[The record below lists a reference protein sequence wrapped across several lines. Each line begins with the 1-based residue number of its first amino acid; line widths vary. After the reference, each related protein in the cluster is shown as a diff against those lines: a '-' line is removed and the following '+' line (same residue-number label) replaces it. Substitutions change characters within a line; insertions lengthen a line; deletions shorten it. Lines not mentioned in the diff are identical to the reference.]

1 MRKKICYHKVN
12 VKKHSQNSHNS
23 PRQVSFPNENRN
35 SSAEFIILFFFLVL
49 ILFCTICIFPNF
61 WTLLFQSCRLLEM
74 FVTHRDVP
82 FWGERHQR
90 LPISIVSEIPPL
102 PLSFVEPPPPPPL
115 LTHTFSF
122 LLWGIVKDPRG
133 SKVHRLLS
141 YRPLFI
147 LQFHIVVFLL
157 CLFFQIAAGYG
168 DRTVASVFTFYF
180 HRAFT
185 ELRLSWGARR
195 WSPRWVFRRKN
206 GNGNFGG

>member
-1 MRKKICYHKVN
+1 MPFMRKKICYHKVN

-102 PLSFVEPPPPPPL
+102 PLSFVEPPPPPPIDTHFFLPTVRNCKGPTWVKGAPAPL
-115 LTHTFSF
+115 LQAAFHSSVSHCCVPVVLVFPNSCWI
-122 LLWGIVKDPRG
+122 WGQN
-133 SKVHRLLS
+133 SCFCFHLLLS
-141 YRPLFI
+141 
-147 LQFHIVVFLL
+147 Q
-157 CLFFQIAAGYG
+157 
-168 DRTVASVFTFYF
+168 SF
-180 HRAFT
+180 HRAEIILGREKMVSSLGFQ
-185 ELRLSWGARR
+185 EKKR
-195 WSPRWVFRRKN
+195 
-206 GNGNFGG
+206 